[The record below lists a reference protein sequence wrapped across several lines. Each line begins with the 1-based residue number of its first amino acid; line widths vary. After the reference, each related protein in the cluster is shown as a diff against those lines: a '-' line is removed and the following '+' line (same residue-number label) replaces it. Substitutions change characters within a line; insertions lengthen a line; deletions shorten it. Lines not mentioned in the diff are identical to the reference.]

1 MSLLPGEKSGQKY
14 KKRILLRHMVYPISG
29 PICLPPT
36 GGIIPYQRLLPQRV
50 EAAIEVSYEETGLNL
65 QNGEKASN
73 YDRQGNLDVRQPKGL
88 FIDEVF

>member
-1 MSLLPGEKSGQKY
+1 
-14 KKRILLRHMVYPISG
+14 MVYPISG
-29 PICLPPT
+29 PTCLPPT

-73 YDRQGNLDVRQPKGL
+73 YDRQGNLDIRQPKGL